1 MSLARLVG
9 CLVFLSFCASTL
21 LPAHSRRITVTG
33 KLTQLA
39 STGSDSEGAW
49 ALQLNPVITVDGRQL
64 SNLEIR
70 TPHRQKLEPLQ
81 DEFVQAT
88 GILTIT
94 NSGSSAPVLK
104 LSSVHSVKYNNPD
117 ADKSKASFW
126 SSVVNFFSL
135 SPI

>member
-1 MSLARLVG
+1 MRPA
-9 CLVFLSFCASTL
+9 CLCASVVL
-21 LPAHSRRITVTG
+21 SLCVYLPLHAKTKHLTVTG

-39 STGSDSEGAW
+39 TTDTDSAGAW

-64 SNLEIR
+64 SNLEIE
-70 TPHRQKLEPLQ
+70 TPHPQKLEPLQ

-88 GILTIT
+88 GALTIA

-104 LSSVHSVKYNNPD
+104 LSSIHSVKYNNPD

-126 SSVVNFFSL
+126 SSVVNFFSF

>member
-1 MSLARLVG
+1 MRPA
-9 CLVFLSFCASTL
+9 CLCASIVLSLCVCPPLHAKTKHL
-21 LPAHSRRITVTG
+21 TVTG

-39 STGSDSEGAW
+39 ITGSDSAGAW
-49 ALQLNPVITVDGRQL
+49 ALQLNPVITIDGHQL
-64 SNLEIR
+64 SNLEIK
-70 TPHRQKLEPLQ
+70 TPHPQKLEPLQ

-88 GILTIT
+88 GVLTIT

-104 LSSVHSVKYNNPD
+104 LSSIHSVKYNNPD
-117 ADKSKASFW
+117 VDKSKTSFW